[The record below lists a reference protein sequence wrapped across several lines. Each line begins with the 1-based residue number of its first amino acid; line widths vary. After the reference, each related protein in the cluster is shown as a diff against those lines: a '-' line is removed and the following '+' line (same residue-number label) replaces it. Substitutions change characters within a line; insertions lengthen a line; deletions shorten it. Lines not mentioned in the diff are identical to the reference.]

1 MAFTYTTRKDGRL
14 MKRVSIN
21 GKLKTI
27 YSDNPKDLENQY
39 IELKHLSNKGLIAED
54 KGINI
59 EQWSNKW
66 LETYKTD
73 KEQATKNM
81 YSDAIKL
88 YIIPELGNIK
98 LKNLK
103 ENDITSM
110 LNKLN
115 DKPRQKEIVL
125 LTIKQILNK
134 AVDNDLIYKNVA
146 NKVQIKKHKASEK
159 LPLTELEISYLK
171 KAIETDHRCFMVLF
185 MLYTGLRKEEVAPL
199 TYNDID
205 IDNKTLTIDKA
216 VHWENNRPSVKK
228 TKNEDIRKVPILDII
243 FDDVKQLKANS
254 MPKLWI

>member
-14 MKRVSIN
+14 MKRVSVN

-27 YSDNPKDLENQY
+27 YSNNPKDLQNQY

-54 KGINI
+54 NGFTV

-66 LETYKTD
+66 FKTYKSD

-81 YSDAIKL
+81 YSDAMKL

-98 LKNLK
+98 LKNVK

-115 DKPRQKEIVL
+115 NKPRQKEIVL
-125 LTIKQILNK
+125 LTIKQILDK

-146 NKVQIKKHKASEK
+146 NKVKIKKHKPSEK
-159 LPLTELEISYLK
+159 TPLSELEISYLK
-171 KAIETDHRCFMVLF
+171 QAAEIDDRCFTVLF
-185 MLYTGLRKEEVAPL
+185 MLYTR
-199 TYNDID
+199 I
-205 IDNKTLTIDKA
+205 
-216 VHWENNRPSVKK
+216 KK
-228 TKNEDIRKVPILDII
+228 RRNCSASL
-243 FDDVKQLKANS
+243 
-254 MPKLWI
+254 